1 MTISETQAKH
11 SNCGRCGEPVRRGS
25 DFLRAQRWGAVVLL
39 HWECFIQQ
47 MRESDQG
54 NANASAPEQR

>member
-11 SNCGRCGEPVRRGS
+11 RNCGRCGGPVRRGS
-25 DFLRAQRWGAVVLL
+25 DFLRAQRWGTVVLL

-47 MRESDQG
+47 MRESAQP
-54 NANASAPEQR
+54 NANVSTSAPR